1 MSPNRLVSAYR
12 HTIRLYP
19 RPFREEFGDD
29 LVQLFADQLA
39 DERAARVV
47 TRTTLDLA
55 LSVPQRHLESDMH
68 VTRTS
73 VLPIVFF
80 ALALSSLV
88 VGLVVGHPA
97 VLGACALA
105 TLTFL
110 ALAVVALHRARP
122 LHEVRSIPSRWWVVL
137 GSGVA
142 LLAGL
147 VVVTRAT
154 GELPEGGWFL
164 AMVTGLTASVLIA
177 TGLVLG
183 VVQLV
188 GRSHRRPMVV
198 S

>member
-1 MSPNRLVSAYR
+1 MSTNRLVRAYR

-19 RPFREEFGDD
+19 RSFREEFGDD

-39 DERAARVV
+39 DERPARVV
-47 TRTTLDLA
+47 TRTLLDLA
-55 LSVPQRHLESDMH
+55 LSVPQRHLESDMN
-68 VTRTS
+68 VTRAA

-80 ALALSSLV
+80 VLALSSLTA
-88 VGLVVGHPA
+88 GLVIGHPA
-97 VLGACALA
+97 VLAVCALA
-105 TLTFL
+105 TLVFL
-110 ALAVVALHRARP
+110 ALALVALHRARP
-122 LHEVRSIPSRWWVVL
+122 LHEVRTLPSRWWVVL
-137 GSGVA
+137 GAGVA

-147 VVVTRAT
+147 IVVTRAT

-164 AMVTGLTASVLIA
+164 AMVIGLTSVVLIA

-188 GRSHRRPMVV
+188 GRSHRHPIAA

>member
-1 MSPNRLVSAYR
+1 MSTSRLVSAYR
-12 HTIRLYP
+12 HAIRLYP
-19 RPFREEFGDD
+19 RSFRDDFGDD

-55 LSVPQRHLESDMH
+55 LSVPQRHLESDMN

-73 VLPIVFF
+73 VLPVVFF
-80 ALALSSLV
+80 VLALSSLV

-105 TLTFL
+105 TLAFL
-110 ALAVVALHRARP
+110 ALALVALHRARP
-122 LHEVRSIPSRWWVVL
+122 LHEVRSIQSRWWVVF

-142 LLAGL
+142 LLTGL
-147 VVVTRAT
+147 VLVTRAT

-164 AMVTGLTASVLIA
+164 AMVTGLTAIVLIT

-183 VVQLV
+183 VVHV
-188 GRSHRRPMVV
+188 AGRAHRRSVAP

>member
-1 MSPNRLVSAYR
+1 MSTNRLVNAYR

-19 RPFREEFGDD
+19 RSFRDEFGDD
-29 LVQLFADQLA
+29 LVGLFADQLA

-47 TRTTLDLA
+47 TRTILDLA

-68 VTRTS
+68 LTRTS
-73 VLPIVFF
+73 VLPVVFF
-80 ALALSSLV
+80 ALALASLV
-88 VGLVVGHPA
+88 VGLAVGHPA

-105 TLTFL
+105 TLAFLGL
-110 ALAVVALHRARP
+110 ALVALHRARP

-137 GSGVA
+137 GCGVV

-164 AMVTGLTASVLIA
+164 AMVTGLTAIVLIA
-177 TGLVLG
+177 TGLGLG

-188 GRSHRRPMVV
+188 GRSHRRTVV
-198 S
+198 AS